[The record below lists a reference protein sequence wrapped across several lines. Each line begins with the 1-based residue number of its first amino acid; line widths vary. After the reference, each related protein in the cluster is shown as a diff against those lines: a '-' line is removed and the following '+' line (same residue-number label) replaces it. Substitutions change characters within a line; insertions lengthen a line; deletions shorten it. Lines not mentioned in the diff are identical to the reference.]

1 MNIHTL
7 FNKIKKSDFS
17 KFEFRESEWN
27 SIKEYLKSHAKECYL
42 KESEVVRFQG
52 MTLDERKEYLR
63 THILPSEGNKKSGD
77 FGEIFSYIFI
87 HHEYEGNRINLYG
100 PKKWKWKQD
109 KNSPAPYSDVVFFH
123 MKDQNKPHSKDFI
136 LSLESKMAA
145 TQPSRDENR
154 IQQAIDGAEKDRVNR
169 LAKTISWL
177 ETKYERD
184 NLQEELP
191 IIRRFKDPT
200 NQPYNRLYYAIAIF
214 DILYTE
220 NEISKGYSKPVDE
233 IRLYI
238 LSINDLQKLYEEYF
252 AEVIDET

>member
-1 MNIHTL
+1 MNIFAL
-7 FNKIKKSDFS
+7 FNKIKKNDFS
-17 KFEFRESEWN
+17 KFELKVSEWDN
-27 SIKEYLKSHAKECYL
+27 IKDYLKLHAKECYL
-42 KESEVVRFQG
+42 TDSEVIRVQS
-52 MTLDERKEYLR
+52 MTLDERKEYLK
-63 THILPSEGNKKSGD
+63 TNILPSEGNKKSGD
-77 FGEIFSYIFI
+77 FGEIFSYFFI

-109 KNSPAPYSDVVFFH
+109 KNTPAPYSDVVFFH
-123 MKDQNKPHSKDFI
+123 MRDQNKPHSKDFI

-145 TQPSRDENR
+145 TKPPNDENR
-154 IQQAIDGAEKDRVNR
+154 IQHAIDGAEKDRLNR

-184 NLQEELP
+184 NLQDKLP

-200 NQPYNRLYYAIAIF
+200 NLPYNRIHYAIAIF

-220 NEISKGYSKPVDE
+220 NEISKGYSKPVNE

-252 AEVIDET
+252 AEVINET